1 MDLARA
7 RKLRASKTK
16 QTFERDMNENGR
28 PLIRKENTRRVEKL
42 LFFKMPVRRPF
53 QDGETGLL
61 GHGDGHAAG
70 KFRCVGGLHDLTLY
84 WLAAGETGR
93 EWQIG
98 GAGMML
104 ESIAAKFA
112 RQQSG
117 SIEVQRHD
125 KRSFEMS

>member
-1 MDLARA
+1 
-7 RKLRASKTK
+7 
-16 QTFERDMNENGR
+16 MNENGR
-28 PLIRKENTRRVEKL
+28 PLIRSEKSRRDEKL
-42 LFFKMPVRRPF
+42 LFFTSPVRHPS
-53 QDGETGLL
+53 QDGEVGLL
-61 GHGDGHAAG
+61 CHGDGHAAG
-70 KFRCVGGLHDLTLY
+70 KFRSVGGFHDFTLS